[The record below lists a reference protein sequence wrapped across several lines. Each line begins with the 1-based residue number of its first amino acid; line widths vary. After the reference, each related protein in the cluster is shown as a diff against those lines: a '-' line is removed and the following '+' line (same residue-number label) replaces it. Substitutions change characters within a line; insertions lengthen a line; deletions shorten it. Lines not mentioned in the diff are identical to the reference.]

1 MTKLLDQLLK
11 DLTLD
16 ELEYI
21 LIQMDAVFKQNDLQI
36 LPIERN
42 RAENPSEDS

>member
-21 LIQMDAVFKQNDLQI
+21 LIQMDAVFKQNDLTI
-36 LPIERN
+36 LPIERTTT
-42 RAENPSEDS
+42 ETVSEAS